1 MRAKM
6 GAAWDK
12 LSPRQKSWTMAATV
26 ALISVTAGYGLSQLG
41 ESGSQ
46 ANGNGGSSS
55 AECEDVLYWYDPMVP
70 GQRFDE
76 PGKSPFMQLSSQGL
90 AALYNEPMG
99 VLQTMW

>member
-70 GQRFDE
+70 GQRLLFGWGCWMSSWSRPQALSLSLH
-76 PGKSPFMQLSSQGL
+76 PGLMNF
-90 AALYNEPMG
+90 Y
-99 VLQTMW
+99 